1 MLLNWSVMDHSE
13 DVTPPEENLV
23 RYLLVAKVERCCIV
37 LACQRGIDDTSIAG
51 KWITICV
58 LLQKRDGRL
67 SRYHYI
73 DLKGNYY

>member
-1 MLLNWSVMDHSE
+1 MLLNWFVMDHSE
-13 DVTPPEENLV
+13 DVAPPEENLV

-37 LACQRGIDDTSIAG
+37 LACQRGIDNSSITV

-58 LLQKRDGRL
+58 LLQKGNGWL